1 MVAPKIPRVTRVN
14 SGRETLRFLVVDDE
28 DVVRG
33 VVRSA
38 LERPGVFLVEAAD
51 GEEAIRLLLAEHFDL
66 ILVDKNL
73 PGITGL
79 DVIRRAR
86 AVHPRIG
93 TLLIT
98 GFASRESAEE
108 ALVLGVDAY
117 LVKPFDIAEL
127 QERVDETLGRR
138 STPVEAPPPR
148 VGLRISRRRVL
159 VCDPS
164 PASAEILRVG
174 VEMLGHQAELTM
186 DMSRVIQAIRDKR
199 LDTLVCDLELIS
211 RNEASACFL
220 RSALWTAPQVGFVA
234 VAAQRGL
241 DGAIQAIQRGA
252 TQVVYRPLGTAS
264 DVARNLEPFLGRAAP
279 NPRGRV

>member
-1 MVAPKIPRVTRVN
+1 MVPPKTARVTRVN
-14 SGRETLRFLVVDDE
+14 SGRETQRFLVVDDE
-28 DVVRG
+28 DVVRS

-51 GEEAIRLLLAEHFDL
+51 GEEAIRLLLGEHFDL

-86 AVHPRIG
+86 AVHPKIG

-108 ALVLGVDAY
+108 ALALGVDAY
-117 LVKPFDIAEL
+117 LVKPFDVAEL
-127 QERVDETLGRR
+127 QDRVAETLGRR
-138 STPVEAPPPR
+138 STPVEAPPKA
-148 VGLRISRRRVL
+148 GLRIGRRRVL

-164 PASAEILRVG
+164 PASAEILRAG

-186 DMSRVIQAIRDKR
+186 DLSRVIQAVREKR

-220 RSALWTAPQVGFVA
+220 RSTLWTAPQIGFVA

-252 TQVVYRPLGTAS
+252 TQVVYRPLGTAT
-264 DVARNLEPFLGRAAP
+264 DVARNLEAFLGRAAP
-279 NPRGRV
+279 APRNRL